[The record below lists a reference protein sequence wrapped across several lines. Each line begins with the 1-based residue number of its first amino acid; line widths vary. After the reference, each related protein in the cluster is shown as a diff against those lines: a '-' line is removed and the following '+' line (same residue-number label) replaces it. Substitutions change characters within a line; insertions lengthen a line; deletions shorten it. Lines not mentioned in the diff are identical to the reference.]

1 MALEQ
6 RDLISIS
13 LFFFSFFPFFI
24 VYVSFLLLNSFFLF
38 FFPFKLFPPL
48 HMAAVSGVFI
58 RYFPTSCCLQRLDLR
73 VFTQHVF
80 PRPTGT
86 SFGFI

>member
-38 FFPFKLFPPL
+38 FFPLNCFPLCIWRQFLVFLLGISL
-48 HMAAVSGVFI
+48 HLVVSRGL
-58 RYFPTSCCLQRLDLR
+58 T
-73 VFTQHVF
+73 
-80 PRPTGT
+80 
-86 SFGFI
+86 